1 MPNRY
6 RGGGEDRVE
15 GSMSLQFIL
24 GGAGSG
30 KSRFLYET
38 IIQESMAHP
47 DRQYRILAPDQ
58 FTMQIQIE
66 MARLHPRG
74 GLLNIDVLSFNRLAY
89 HIFREVG
96 CQTPPVLEDM
106 GKIFVLQRVA
116 QAKRK
121 ELAVLGSQIDKSGCI
136 QEIKSLVS
144 ELMQYEIGPDDL
156 ADIQKGLTGRPLL
169 EEKLGDIRILY
180 DGFKEFL
187 ENHYV
192 TSEEILELLCDVLP
206 EAESMKDATVALD
219 GFIGFTPIQNRLLG
233 VMLGCCRK
241 VYVTVTMDGGEDVYS
256 RGSMHDRFWKSRKT
270 IHELLKKAGSA
281 GAAVEE
287 PVRMERTPACE
298 KRLIKTP
305 ALEFLNHHLFCFG
318 SDVYEGEQEEI
329 QILEASGPQEEMEE
343 AARRIRR
350 LVREEGYHYRDI
362 AVIAGD
368 LEKYGWEAERAFTRA
383 EIPCFIDARHTAL
396 MNPMVECIRA
406 LWDMQV
412 TGFSYE
418 SVFRYL
424 RCGLSELLEEEVDE
438 LENYCLA
445 LGIRGRKAWEQ
456 PFLRHSSHMD
466 PARVPEMEALRI
478 RFMEEVGS
486 FTEAIRTA
494 GRTVETCCCA
504 LYEFLVSLSVQQ
516 KLEARRR
523 QFEAE
528 GEAAMAREYAQVYR
542 TVMDLLDKLV
552 EILGDEKISLKD
564 FRQLMETGLQ
574 GLCIGIIPPTADQV
588 QVGDVVRT
596 RLSQV
601 KALFFVGVNED
612 SIPGKGG
619 GSGILSESDRDLLE
633 KMAVELAP
641 TAREELYIQK
651 FYLYL
656 HLTKPSHLL
665 TLSYS
670 RSSASGNPIGPAYL
684 VGALQKLFPGLTVE
698 PVREPEGGRGVWHR
712 EDGRRLL
719 IAGMRRLDDRPA
731 PGWWREL
738 LAWFIRVEDWQEE
751 ARRLFHAAF
760 YRKEQDKIGSA
771 VAKALY
777 GGVLQN
783 SVSRIERY
791 AACAYAHFLQYG
803 LQLKEREEYAFRPL
817 DMGNILHG
825 ALERF
830 ARLAHE
836 RGFTFA
842 SVPPEEVEALLAE
855 ALRRTVEEYGGQI
868 LDGSSRSRYHVDRAA
883 NILRRSIRALQEE
896 LADSDFEPV
905 GFEVDFDHQAFLD
918 GMMLRLSEEERMFLR
933 GKIDRLDT
941 CEDGENLYVRVIDY
955 KSGNT
960 SFDFEAFYYG
970 LQLQLVLYLRAAMEL
985 AEREHPGRRVEPA
998 AILYY
1003 HMKDPLVEAKNEPE
1017 AETQR
1022 RKELR
1027 LNGLV
1032 ASDECI
1038 LKHLDRTLEPGKK
1051 SRLLPVEVNKSGELS
1066 GRSQAVGRERLAAL
1080 TDYAADKAARIGQEI
1095 LEGHVE
1101 QNPYQRK
1108 NRTACSL
1115 CGCREACGFDER
1127 LPGCEFRRL
1136 KEMDDGVIWE
1146 EVFRTA
1152 ARNRER

>member
-1 MPNRY
+1 
-6 RGGGEDRVE
+6 
-15 GSMSLQFIL
+15 MSLQFIL

-30 KSRFLYET
+30 KSHYVFEK
-38 IIQESMAHP
+38 IIQESLAHP
-47 DRQYRILAPDQ
+47 DRQYRILVPDQ

-66 MARLHPRG
+66 VARLHPRG
-74 GLLNIDVLSFNRLAY
+74 GLLNIDVLSFNRLAH

-106 GKIFVLQRVA
+106 GKAFVLQRVA
-116 QAKRK
+116 QAKKK
-121 ELAVLGSQIDKSGCI
+121 ELKVLGSQIDKNGCI

-144 ELMQYEIGPDDL
+144 ELMQYEIRPDDL
-156 ADIQKGLTGRPLL
+156 AEIQKGLAGQPLL

-206 EAESMKDATVALD
+206 EAESMRNATVVLD
-219 GFIGFTPIQNRLLG
+219 GFIGFTPVQNRLLG
-233 VMLGCCRK
+233 VMLGCCRN
-241 VYVTVTMDGGEDVYS
+241 VYVTVTLDGREDPYS
-256 RGSMHDRFWKSRKT
+256 RGGMHNRFWKSRKT
-270 IHELLKKAGSA
+270 MQDILMKARAA
-281 GAAVEE
+281 GASVEE
-287 PVRMERTPACE
+287 PVRMETTPAYG
-298 KRLIKTP
+298 KRPVKAP
-305 ALEFLNHHLFCFG
+305 SLEFLNRHLFCFG
-318 SDVYEGEQEEI
+318 PGCYEGEQDEI
-329 QILEASGPQEEMEE
+329 RILEASGPQKEMEE
-343 AARRIRR
+343 TARRIRR

-368 LEKYGWEAERAFTRA
+368 LEKYGWEAERAFARA

-406 LWDMQV
+406 LWDMQIS
-412 TGFSYE
+412 GFAYE

-424 RCGLSELLEEEVDE
+424 RCGLSELLEAEVDE

-456 PFLRHSSHMD
+456 PFLRHSPHMD
-466 PARVPEMEALRI
+466 PARVPEMEALRK
-478 RFMEEVGS
+478 RFMAEIGP
-486 FTEAIRTA
+486 FTEAIRVS
-494 GRTVETCCCA
+494 GRTVAVCCSA

-516 KLEARRR
+516 KLEKRRLR
-523 QFEAE
+523 FEAE
-528 GEAAMAREYAQVYR
+528 GEAAMAREYAQIYR

-552 EILGDEKISLKD
+552 EILGEEKISLKD

-574 GLCIGIIPPTADQV
+574 GLRIGIIPPTADQV
-588 QVGDVVRT
+588 LVGDVVRT
-596 RLSQV
+596 RLNRV
-601 KALFFVGVNED
+601 RALFFVGVNED

-619 GSGILSESDRDLLE
+619 GSGILSEPDRDILE
-633 KMAVELAP
+633 KMDVELTP

-684 VGALQKLFPGLTVE
+684 IGVLQKLFPGVSVE
-698 PVREPEGGRGVWHR
+698 AVREPEGGRGVWHK
-712 EDGRRLL
+712 EDGLRLL
-719 IAGMRRLDDRPA
+719 IDGMRHMGKRPA
-731 PGWWREL
+731 PDWWREL
-738 LAWFIRVEDWQEE
+738 LSWFIRREGWREE
-751 ARRLFHAAF
+751 ARRLLEAAS
-760 YRKEQDKIGSA
+760 YRKEQDRIGAA

-803 LQLKEREEYAFRPL
+803 LRLREREEYVFRPL

-842 SVPPEEVEALLAE
+842 SVPPEELEKLLVE
-855 ALRRTVEEYGGQI
+855 ALRRTVEGYGGQI
-868 LDGSSRSRYHVDRAA
+868 LDSSSRSRYHVDRAA
-883 NILRRSIRALQEE
+883 HILRRSIRALQEE

-918 GMMLRLSEEERMFLR
+918 GMVLRLSEEERMFLR
-933 GKIDRLDT
+933 GIIDRLDV
-941 CEDGENLYVRVIDY
+941 CEDGNNLYVRVIDY

-985 AEREHPGRRVEPA
+985 AGREHPDKQVEPA

-1003 HMKDPLVEAKNEPE
+1003 HMKDPLVEAANGQD
-1017 AETQR
+1017 AEIQR
-1022 RKELR
+1022 LKELR

-1032 ASDECI
+1032 ASDENI
-1038 LKHLDRTLEPGKK
+1038 LKHLDRTLAPGKK
-1051 SRLLPVEVNKSGELS
+1051 SRLLPVEVNKNGELS
-1066 GRSQAVGRERLAAL
+1066 ARSQAVSRKRLEAL
-1080 TDYAADKAARIGQEI
+1080 TDYAVEKAARIGQEI

-1108 NRTACSL
+1108 DRTACSL
-1115 CGCREACGFDER
+1115 CSCREACGFDER
-1127 LPGCEFRRL
+1127 LPGCEFRKL
-1136 KEMDDGVIWE
+1136 EKMADEGIWE
-1146 EVFRTA
+1146 AVLRA
-1152 ARNRER
+1152 ADRKRE